1 MSDANLA
8 RYGSQAKNSR
18 GRLLP
23 EQASQTRTVF
33 QRDRDRIV
41 HSTAFRRLEH
51 KTQVFVHHEGD
62 HYRSRLTHSIEVAQI
77 ARSISRQ
84 LGLNEDLAEALCLA
98 HDLGHTPFGHAGE
111 EALNGAMGQ
120 YGGFDHN
127 AHTLRIVTKLETRYG
142 DFDGLNL
149 SWETLEGIVKHNGP
163 LKEPFWEIEAFNK
176 IYDLELKTYAGPEAQ
191 VASLADDIAYNN
203 HDMDDAIRGDLIR
216 LNDLSEIPLVG
227 PIIGEITARYPGVEA
242 GRAANE
248 VVRRVIDSMV
258 TDLIDE
264 TKKRAHALKP
274 KSAQEVRDLTV
285 PLVAFSES
293 MQASHLALKQF
304 LFDHVYRHPRVNRMS
319 SKARRI
325 VVKLFQFFN
334 EEPDCLPWEWREAT
348 EGPETKKTAKV
359 VGDYVAGMT
368 DRYAMNEYA
377 KLFNVSMESQ

>member
-8 RYGSQAKNSR
+8 RYGSQAENSR

-23 EQASQTRTVF
+23 EQASHTRTVF
-33 QRDRDRIV
+33 QRDRDRII

-98 HDLGHTPFGHAGE
+98 HDLGDTPFGHAGE

-163 LKEPFWEIEAFNK
+163 LEEPFWEIEAFNK

-203 HDMDDAIRGDLIR
+203 HDMDDAIRGGLIR

-227 PIIGEITARYPGVEA
+227 PIIGNITARYPGIEA

-248 VVRRVIDSMV
+248 VVRRVIDGMV
-258 TDLIDE
+258 TDLINE

-274 KSAQEVRDLTV
+274 RSAQEVRDLNV

-293 MQASHLALKQF
+293 MQASHLVLKKF
-304 LFDHVYRHPRVNRMS
+304 LFNHVYRHPRVNRMS

-325 VVKLFQFFN
+325 VARLFHFFN
-334 EEPDCLPWEWREAT
+334 EEPDCLPYEWREAA
-348 EGPETKKTAKV
+348 EGPETAKTAKV

>member
-1 MSDANLA
+1 MA

-127 AHTLRIVTKLETRYG
+127 AHTLRIVTKFETRYG
-142 DFDGLNL
+142 AV
-149 SWETLEGIVKHNGP
+149 SYTHQTLP
-163 LKEPFWEIEAFNK
+163 T
-176 IYDLELKTYAGPEAQ
+176 IYS
-191 VASLADDIAYNN
+191 V
-203 HDMDDAIRGDLIR
+203 
-216 LNDLSEIPLVG
+216 
-227 PIIGEITARYPGVEA
+227 
-242 GRAANE
+242 
-248 VVRRVIDSMV
+248 
-258 TDLIDE
+258 
-264 TKKRAHALKP
+264 
-274 KSAQEVRDLTV
+274 
-285 PLVAFSES
+285 
-293 MQASHLALKQF
+293 
-304 LFDHVYRHPRVNRMS
+304 
-319 SKARRI
+319 
-325 VVKLFQFFN
+325 
-334 EEPDCLPWEWREAT
+334 
-348 EGPETKKTAKV
+348 
-359 VGDYVAGMT
+359 
-368 DRYAMNEYA
+368 
-377 KLFNVSMESQ
+377 